1 MQDYTS
7 LLHNMSAP
15 PKTVVSFAGLG
26 FGKPA
31 QSPKAALAH
40 ETAVRTHAEDF
51 GTVLTFALSADMSAK
66 TARSILKLLQA
77 KPGSDPDNTLTTLID
92 ARAAALPLPDGV
104 LVVPP
109 TARGLHRVL
118 WPDLLSVLAVLSKC
132 SDHVWLRAKNPSVS
146 AALSR
151 RSVSLFVP
159 PTLHHRL
166 PPESA

>member
-1 MQDYTS
+1 MREQTS

-31 QSPKAALAH
+31 QSLKAALAR
-40 ETAVRTHAEDF
+40 EDPAPDRAEDF
-51 GTVLTFALSADMSAK
+51 GTVLSFALAADMSARS
-66 TARSILKLLQA
+66 ARSILRLLHA
-77 KPGSDPDNTLTTLID
+77 KPGADPDSSLTALIE
-92 ARAAALPLPDGV
+92 ARAAELPLPDGV
-104 LVVPP
+104 LVVPRS
-109 TARGLHRVL
+109 ARGLHRVL
-118 WPDLLSVLAVLSKC
+118 WPDLLSVLVVLTKC
-132 SDHVWLRAKNPSVS
+132 SDHIWLRAKNPSLI

-166 PPESA
+166 PPETA

>member
-15 PKTVVSFAGLG
+15 PKTVVLFAGLG
-26 FGKPA
+26 FGKPS

-40 ETAVRTHAEDF
+40 EAAVRNHAQDF
-51 GTVLTFALSADMSAK
+51 GTVLTFALAVDMTARS
-66 TARSILKLLQA
+66 ARSILALLHA
-77 KPGSDPDNTLTTLID
+77 KPGTDPDRTLAALIE
-92 ARAAALPLPDGV
+92 ARAAEFPLPDGV
-104 LVVPP
+104 LVVPLS
-109 TARGLHRVL
+109 ARGLHRVL

-132 SDHVWLRAKNPSVS
+132 SDHVWLRAKNPSLS
-146 AALSR
+146 AALSL

-166 PPESA
+166 PPEPA

>member
-1 MQDYTS
+1 MQDHTS

-15 PKTVVSFAGLG
+15 PKTVVSFTGLG
-26 FGKPA
+26 FAKPA

-40 ETAVRTHAEDF
+40 DAAARNGAEDF
-51 GTVLTFALSADMSAK
+51 GTVLTFALAAEMSAK
-66 TARSILKLLQA
+66 SARSILRLLQA
-77 KPGSDPDNTLTTLID
+77 KPGSDPDGTLTALIE
-92 ARAAALPLPDGV
+92 ARAAELPLPDGV

-109 TARGLHRVL
+109 NARGLHRIL

-132 SDHVWLRAKNPSVS
+132 SDHVWLRAKNPALS
-146 AALSR
+146 AALAR

-166 PPESA
+166 PPETV